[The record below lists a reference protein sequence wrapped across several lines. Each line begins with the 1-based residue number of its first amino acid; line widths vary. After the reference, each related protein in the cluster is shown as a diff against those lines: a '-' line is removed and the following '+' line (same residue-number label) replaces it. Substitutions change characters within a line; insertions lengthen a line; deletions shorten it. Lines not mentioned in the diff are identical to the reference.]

1 MQLPFEAPQLVQRFL
16 VAVAVK
22 GLAARGYECAGQQFE
37 PVWPDREWHRAIR
50 ICIYEEIADE
60 SGSHERLLN
69 VVSAADMQRLKITVR
84 RRGVPIDR
92 RALAIHRRDVRL
104 EQRPAC
110 KTKLARD
117 DELRIRELR
126 GGLQCVERVV
136 CNGVGA

>member
-50 ICIYEEIADE
+50 IRIHEEITDE
-60 SGSHERLLN
+60 SDFHERLLN
-69 VVSAADMQRLKITVR
+69 DVPAADMQRLKITVR
-84 RRGVPIDR
+84 RRGFPVDR
-92 RALAIHRRDVRL
+92 RALALHRRDVPL
-104 EQRPAC
+104 EQRPAR

-117 DELRIRELR
+117 DELRVRELR
-126 GGLQCVERVV
+126 GGL
-136 CNGVGA
+136 